1 MSSEIYKYIEKR
13 IDKKENLLRAKII
26 NFPNETEINEIKNL
40 DINNS
45 NHWRINDKSN
55 IDQLKTVIGICFII
69 SILTIVG
76 LYSNLM

>member
-1 MSSEIYKYIEKR
+1 MSSEIYKYIENR

-69 SILTIVG
+69 SILTIVR